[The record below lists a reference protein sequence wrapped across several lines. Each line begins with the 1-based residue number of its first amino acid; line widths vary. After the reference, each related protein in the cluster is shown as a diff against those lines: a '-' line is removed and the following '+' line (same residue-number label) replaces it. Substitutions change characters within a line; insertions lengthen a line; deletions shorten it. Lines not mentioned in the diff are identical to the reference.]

1 MATLLLATLLLVC
14 VLVSDTH
21 ALVTQLTAPS
31 RRSDGAVMMAK
42 AKAKAKKPKA
52 KSAGGGFGASKGFGG
67 AAPKPVA
74 IPSLELN
81 TGAAIP
87 SLAFGTYKCPPG
99 DELASALETA
109 IAAGYRHFDT
119 ARAYQNEATIGAAIA
134 NSGVPREDFF
144 ITTKLWASDHGTDN
158 TNLAIDQSLEALQT
172 DYIDLLLLHGPD
184 NGGSSAEEKIELRQQ
199 SWVAMEARPEA
210 RAIGV
215 SNFEQRHIESVLS
228 CGSVMPA
235 VNQIECHAQLAQ
247 IELRSYCAINGILIA
262 AYGAVGAKG
271 LRADPAVQAIAKAH
285 KRTPAQVSLRYS
297 LQRGGVALT
306 KSVTPK
312 RIAENAQLFDFELST
327 DEVSAM
333 EALDSGTRSYW
344 DNSGVP

>member
-1 MATLLLATLLLVC
+1 MV
-14 VLVSDTH
+14 
-21 ALVTQLTAPS
+21 
-31 RRSDGAVMMAK
+31 
-42 AKAKAKKPKA
+42 
-52 KSAGGGFGASKGFGG
+52 
-67 AAPKPVA
+67 
-74 IPSLELN
+74 
-81 TGAAIP
+81 
-87 SLAFGTYKCPPG
+87 
-99 DELASALETA
+99 
-109 IAAGYRHFDT
+109 
-119 ARAYQNEATIGAAIA
+119 
-134 NSGVPREDFF
+134 
-144 ITTKLWASDHGTDN
+144 
-158 TNLAIDQSLEALQT
+158 
-172 DYIDLLLLHGPD
+172 
-184 NGGSSAEEKIELRQQ
+184 
-199 SWVAMEARPEA
+199 
-210 RAIGV
+210 
-215 SNFEQRHIESVLS
+215 
-228 CGSVMPA
+228 PA

-312 RIAENAQLFDFELST
+312 RIVENAQLFDFELSV

>member
-1 MATLLLATLLLVC
+1 MASQLAALLLAC
-14 VLVSDTH
+14 VLLSDTH
-21 ALVTQLTAPS
+21 ALVAPLAAPS
-31 RRSDGAVMMAK
+31 SRSDGAVMMAK

-134 NSGVPREDFF
+134 ASGLPREDFF

-228 CGSVMPA
+228 CGSVTPA

-247 IELRSYCAINGILIA
+247 IELRSYCAINGILIE
-262 AYGAVGAKG
+262 AYGSVGAKG

-312 RIAENAQLFDFELST
+312 RIVENAQLFDFELSA

-333 EALDSGTRSYW
+333 ESLDSGTRSYW

>member
-1 MATLLLATLLLVC
+1 MST
-14 VLVSDTH
+14 
-21 ALVTQLTAPS
+21 S
-31 RRSDGAVMMAK
+31 RAM
-42 AKAKAKKPKA
+42 
-52 KSAGGGFGASKGFGG
+52 
-67 AAPKPVA
+67 
-74 IPSLELN
+74 
-81 TGAAIP
+81 
-87 SLAFGTYKCPPG
+87 
-99 DELASALETA
+99 
-109 IAAGYRHFDT
+109 
-119 ARAYQNEATIGAAIA
+119 TIGAAIA
-134 NSGVPREDFF
+134 ASGLPREDFF

-199 SWVAMEARPEA
+199 SWVAMEARTEA

-215 SNFEQRHIESVLS
+215 SNFEQRHIESVLR
-228 CGSVMPA
+228 CGSVTPA

-312 RIAENAQLFDFELST
+312 RIVENAQLFDFELSA